1 MRVFLVMAAAWHPW
15 LPCRFQLE
23 VAALDNPGMYSL
35 SSLRHPMFLAVCL
48 SLLLLLGLPPAA
60 AQNPSAAAPANPYEA
75 VVPVDDNSASSRQKG
90 LRVAL
95 IQVLQRVVGR
105 SDSATTAVL
114 ARASSLVQYDAFQ
127 RDAASGEWRLRAIFD
142 ARAVDAAIKSQG
154 LPVFGVDAD
163 VVESWAVNVAG
174 VRNAAD
180 YARVMRHF
188 ETLRGVRRVD
198 LQELQ
203 DAQLSL
209 RLVVE
214 GGVSRLETLATADGL
229 LREDGA
235 GGYVL
240 AR

>member
-1 MRVFLVMAAAWHPW
+1 MP
-15 LPCRFQLE
+15 
-23 VAALDNPGMYSL
+23 
-35 SSLRHPMFLAVCL
+35 
-48 SLLLLLGLPPAA
+48 SLLLQRLAAVLVAFSLIAGLGAVH
-60 AQNPSAAAPANPYEA
+60 AQTAPSAAPANPYEA
-75 VVPVDDNSASSRQKG
+75 TVAVDDNSPSSRQKG

-105 SDSATTAVL
+105 SDSATSAVL

-142 ARAVDAAIKSQG
+142 SRAVDAALKSQG
-154 LPVFGVDAD
+154 LPVFGVDSD
-163 VVESWAVNVAG
+163 VVESWAVNVSG

-188 ETLRGVRRVD
+188 EALRGVRRVD

-203 DAQLSL
+203 DSQLSL

>member
-1 MRVFLVMAAAWHPW
+1 MSVAWHRAQVR
-15 LPCRFQLE
+15 RFQLGGE
-23 VAALDNPGMYSL
+23 RLDNPDMLSL
-35 SSLRHPMFLAVCL
+35 KPLQHSKSLVLCL
-48 SLLLLLGLPPAA
+48 SLLLFGAQPAA
-60 AQNPSAAAPANPYEA
+60 AQSSSTAAPSNPYEA
-75 VVPVDDNSASSRQKG
+75 VVPVDDNSPSSRQKG

-105 SDSATTAVL
+105 ADSATTAVL
-114 ARASSLVQYDAFQ
+114 ARAPTLVQYDAFQ

-142 ARAVDAAIKSQG
+142 SRAVEAALKSQG
-154 LPVFGVDAD
+154 LPVFGVDSD

-188 ETLRGVRRVD
+188 EALRGVRRVD

-203 DAQLSL
+203 DSQLSL

-214 GGVSRLETLATADGL
+214 GGISRLESLATADGL

-235 GGYVL
+235 GAYVL

>member
-1 MRVFLVMAAAWHPW
+1 MP
-15 LPCRFQLE
+15 
-23 VAALDNPGMYSL
+23 
-35 SSLRHPMFLAVCL
+35 SLRLLRHTAILVALP
-48 SLLLLLGLPPAA
+48 LLLWLGSVQAQTPPAA
-60 AQNPSAAAPANPYEA
+60 ASANPYEA
-75 VVPVDDNSASSRQKG
+75 TVPVDDNSASARQKG
-90 LRVAL
+90 LRMAL

-105 SDSATTAVL
+105 SESATTSVL

-127 RDAASGEWRLRAIFD
+127 RDATSGEWRLRAIFD
-142 ARAVDAAIKSQG
+142 APAVDAAIKAQG
-154 LPVFGVDAD
+154 LPVFGVDGD

-188 ETLRGVRRVD
+188 EALRGVRRVD
-198 LQELQ
+198 LQALH
-203 DAQLSL
+203 DTQLSL

-214 GGVSRLETLATADGL
+214 GGVSRIETLALADGL